1 MANIRLFPAIEEVFV
16 DPTNFHK
23 AMFFPLLTVELDSIN
38 KGIGKVHF
46 ITVYGNGDPEVEIL
60 DKNFGYNFI
69 KFKRVGDKY
78 RFEGDFKQMPKFEKA
93 FEWYKEAEDIY
104 KEHKDKYLT
113 KTEFTKTE
121 DKRREKIDFDYYF
134 YIKGVI
140 NYWLTR
146 DMFLKTG
153 KFIQG
158 NKYSGGYSD
167 HEREIY
173 ESLGGVY
180 DDEYG
185 LEYLQQLLDE
195 LEINIDSL
203 NFVGSVT
210 GYNYSELGEDKIL
223 LFVNNE
229 KGEVFQYFDWS

>member
-1 MANIRLFPAIEEVFV
+1 MANIKLFPAIEEVFE
-16 DPTNFHK
+16 DPSEFHK
-23 AMFFPLLTVELDSIN
+23 AVFFPLLTVELSSIN

-46 ITVYGNGDPEVEIL
+46 ITFHGNGDPDEEIL
-60 DKNFGYNFI
+60 DNNFGYNFI
-69 KFKRVGDKY
+69 KFKRVGDKFK
-78 RFEGDFKQMPKFEKA
+78 FEGDFNQIPKFEKA
-93 FEWYKEAEDIY
+93 LEWYKEAEDIY

-146 DMFLKTG
+146 DMFIQTG

-167 HEREIY
+167 HEREMY

-185 LEYLQQLLDE
+185 IEYLEPVLDQLGV
-195 LEINIDSL
+195 NIENL
-203 NFVGSVT
+203 NFIGNVT
-210 GYNYSELGEDKIL
+210 GYNYSELGEDEIV
-223 LFVNNE
+223 LFVDEEKNE
-229 KGEVFQYFDWS
+229 VIQYFDWS